1 MRRLLGGVETLCIV
15 AALSVLLGAY
25 TGLPLRLGGVQLDG
39 GAVNPF
45 NTAGMAFVLAL
56 TLVSAGLRWR
66 AMLFVLRHGGPL
78 NLLLGFALV
87 SVLWSDEPE
96 VTLRRWVSLTQAA
109 LFGYCLLAAF
119 PMARVLRL
127 LAASIGLSMLASAA
141 VALALPAAGTM
152 QEPSL
157 AGAWN
162 GVFMHKSQL
171 GSVAALG
178 VLCFGWLWRNEPGRR
193 AWNMGGVLLCIAM
206 AVLAQSR
213 SAQLVI
219 LLAVSFAAFLPLL
232 RMPGLIRLWAAYGM
246 ALTASAFAALMI
258 LFFGDIMAALGKD
271 ASLTGRLPGWATL
284 LELGLQ
290 RPFGGHGYSAFFIAD
305 NAGVEDAWRH
315 AGWVMWNAHNAYLEI
330 LLQLGVPGLAL
341 VSWIILEQIARSLR
355 ECIAGDLPW
364 ASFALIYGLCHL
376 AISAV
381 ESTAFRGGDIVSML
395 LVMLLTAL
403 RVRAS
408 ARYAALHASLPR
420 PGPGAHPLYAAH
432 R

>member
-1 MRRLLGGVETLCIV
+1 MRRVLSGIETLCIV
-15 AALSVLLGAY
+15 LALSVLLGAY
-25 TGLPLRLGGVQLDG
+25 TGLPLRLGGQQLDG

-45 NTAGMAFVLAL
+45 NTVGMAFVLTL
-56 TLVSAGLRWR
+56 TLVTAGARWR
-66 AMLFVLRHGGPL
+66 AMLFVLRHGGPA
-78 NLLLGFALV
+78 NLLLGLALA
-87 SVLWSDEPE
+87 SLLWSEEPE
-96 VTLRRWVSLTQAA
+96 VTLRRWLSLMQAA
-109 LFGYCLLAAF
+109 LFGYFLLAAF
-119 PMARVLRL
+119 PVARVLRL
-127 LAASIGLSMLASAA
+127 LATSIGLAMLASAA

-157 AGAWN
+157 MGAWS

-193 AWNMGGVLLCIAM
+193 AWNTLGVLLCIGM
-206 AVLAQSR
+206 AVMAQSR

-219 LLAVSFAAFLPLL
+219 LLSVSFAAFLPLL

-246 ALTASAFAALMI
+246 ALTASVFAAVMI
-258 LFFGDIMAALGKD
+258 MFFGDIMTALGKD
-271 ASLTGRLPGWATL
+271 ASLTGRVPVWATL
-284 LELGLQ
+284 LQVALQ
-290 RPFGGHGYSAFFIAD
+290 RPFGGHGYSAFFITD
-305 NAGVEDAWRH
+305 SAGVEDAWRH
-315 AGWVMWNAHNAYLEI
+315 AGWVMWTAHNAYLEI

-341 VSWIILEQIARSLR
+341 VCWIILEQIVRSLR

-376 AISAV
+376 AMSAV

-408 ARYAALHASLPR
+408 ARDAALRASLPR

>member
-1 MRRLLGGVETLCIV
+1 MGRLLGGAEALCVI
-15 AALSVLLGAY
+15 AAMSVLLGAY
-25 TGLPLRLGGVQLDG
+25 TGLPLRLGGDQIEG

-56 TLVSAGLRWR
+56 TVVSAGLRWR

-78 NLLLGFALV
+78 NLLLGFALA
-87 SVLWSDEPE
+87 SVLWSDVPE

-119 PMARVLRL
+119 PMARILRL
-127 LAASIGLSMLASAA
+127 LAASIGLAMLASAA

-162 GVFMHKSQL
+162 GVFMHKSHL

-178 VLCFGWLWRNEPGRR
+178 VLCFGWLWWNEPGRR
-193 AWNMGGVLLCIAM
+193 TWNMLGVLLCIAM

-232 RMPGLIRLWAAYGM
+232 RMSGLIRLWAAYGM
-246 ALTASAFAALMI
+246 VLTTSAFAAVMI
-258 LFFGDIMAALGKD
+258 LFFGDIMDALGKD

-284 LELGLQ
+284 LELALQ
-290 RPFGGHGYSAFFIAD
+290 RPLGGHGYSAFFIAD
-305 NAGVEDAWRH
+305 SAGVQDATRH
-315 AGWVMWNAHNAYLEI
+315 AGWVMWNAHNTYLEI

-341 VSWIILEQIARSLR
+341 VCWILLEQFARSLR

-376 AISAV
+376 ATSAV

-403 RVRAS
+403 RLRAS
-408 ARYAALHASLPR
+408 ARDAVFRTSLPR

>member
-1 MRRLLGGVETLCIV
+1 MGRLLGGAEALCVI
-15 AALSVLLGAY
+15 AAMSVLLGAY
-25 TGLPLRLGGVQLDG
+25 TGLPLRLGGDQIEG

-56 TLVSAGLRWR
+56 TVVSAGLRWR

-78 NLLLGFALV
+78 NLLLGFALA
-87 SVLWSDEPE
+87 SVLWSDVPE

-119 PMARVLRL
+119 PMARILRL
-127 LAASIGLSMLASAA
+127 LAASIGLAMLASAA

-162 GVFMHKSQL
+162 GVFMHKSHL

-178 VLCFGWLWRNEPGRR
+178 VLCFGWLWWNEPGRR
-193 AWNMGGVLLCIAM
+193 TWNMLGVLLCIAM

-219 LLAVSFAAFLPLL
+219 
-232 RMPGLIRLWAAYGM
+232 M
-246 ALTASAFAALMI
+246 
-258 LFFGDIMAALGKD
+258 DALGKD

-284 LELGLQ
+284 LELALQ
-290 RPFGGHGYSAFFIAD
+290 RPLGGHGYSAFFIAD
-305 NAGVEDAWRH
+305 SAGVQDATRH
-315 AGWVMWNAHNAYLEI
+315 AGWVMWNAHNTYLEI

-341 VSWIILEQIARSLR
+341 VCWILLEQFARSLR

-376 AISAV
+376 ATSAV

-403 RVRAS
+403 RLRAS
-408 ARYAALHASLPR
+408 ARDAVFRTSLPR

>member
-1 MRRLLGGVETLCIV
+1 MRRLLDGVETLCVV
-15 AALSVLLGAY
+15 AEMSVLLGAY
-25 TGLPLRLGGVQLDG
+25 TGLPLRLGGQQLEG

-56 TLVSAGLRWR
+56 TLVSAGVRWR
-66 AMLFVLRHGGPL
+66 AMLFVLRHGGPA
-78 NLLLGFALV
+78 NLLLGLALA
-87 SVLWSDEPE
+87 SLLWSEEPE
-96 VTLRRWVSLTQAA
+96 VTLRRWVSLMQAA

-119 PMARVLRL
+119 PVARVLRL
-127 LAASIGLSMLASAA
+127 LATSIGLAMLASAA
-141 VALALPAAGTM
+141 MALALPAAGTM

-157 AGAWN
+157 RGAWS

-178 VLCFGWLWRNEPGRR
+178 VLCYGWLWRNEPGRR
-193 AWNMGGVLLCIAM
+193 AFNMLGVLLCIAV
-206 AVLAQSR
+206 AVMAQSR
-213 SAQLVI
+213 SAELVI

-232 RMPGLIRLWAAYGM
+232 RMSGLVRLWAAYGM
-246 ALTASAFAALMI
+246 ALTASVFAAVMF
-258 LFFGDIMAALGKD
+258 LFFGEIMTALGKD
-271 ASLTGRLPGWATL
+271 ASLTGRVPGWATL
-284 LELGLQ
+284 LQVALQ
-290 RPFGGHGYSAFFIAD
+290 RPFGGHGYSAFFITD
-305 NAGVEDAWRH
+305 SAGVEDAWRH

-341 VSWIILEQIARSLR
+341 ACWIILEQIARSLR

-376 AISAV
+376 ATSAV

-408 ARYAALHASLPR
+408 ARDAALRSALPR
-420 PGPGAHPLYAAH
+420 PGQGAHPLYAAH

>member
-78 NLLLGFALV
+78 NLLLGLALV

-96 VTLRRWVSLTQAA
+96 VTLRRWGSLTQAA

-141 VALALPAAGTM
+141 VALVLPAAGTM

-157 AGAWN
+157 AGAWT

-178 VLCFGWLWRNEPGRR
+178 VLCFGWLWWNEPGRR
-193 AWNMGGVLLCIAM
+193 AWNICGVLLCIAM

-246 ALTASAFAALMI
+246 ALIASAFAALMI

-271 ASLTGRLPGWATL
+271 ASLTGRLPVWATL

-290 RPFGGHGYSAFFIAD
+290 RPFGGYGYSAFFIAD
-305 NAGVEDAWRH
+305 NGGVEDAWRH
-315 AGWVMWNAHNAYLEI
+315 AGWVMWSAHNAYLEI

-364 ASFALIYGLCHL
+364 ASFALLYGLCHL
-376 AISAV
+376 AMSAV

-408 ARYAALHASLPR
+408 ARDAALRAALPR
-420 PGPGAHPLYAAH
+420 PGLGAHPLYAAH
-432 R
+432 Q